1 MNAIKTRWG
10 FIFVVTVML
19 VSAQTSASL
28 AQNRLAPAVAPSP
41 SQPVSA
47 NTALLRKGT
56 QLIDAGRLNDAIALF
71 SDYCRN
77 RPQDASGFFWLGV
90 CYDEMN
96 NYQGAIQAY
105 NDAIMRSQ
113 QSGMDSSEIRTNL
126 ANTLLKTNDID
137 QAIGVY
143 KKALEINPLYA
154 LAYLNLGRAY
164 LAKKDFDSAIKMFDK
179 CDELH
184 FTARQLPYYRAK
196 ALLALNR
203 KEEAAAT
210 LQRLLLDLPEGET
223 KKSIQTE
230 FASCLS
236 EQK

>member
-1 MNAIKTRWG
+1 MVANAMSTLRIG
-10 FIFVVTVML
+10 LFAVML
-19 VSAQTSASL
+19 TFVPQAAVL

-41 SQPVSA
+41 SQPVNS

-71 SDYCRN
+71 SDYCRS

-105 NDAIMRSQ
+105 NDAIIRAQ

-126 ANTLLKTNDID
+126 ANTLLKTNDIE

-164 LAKKDFDSAIKMFDK
+164 LAKKDFDSALKMFDK

-196 ALLALNR
+196 ALLALDR
-203 KEEAAAT
+203 KSEAAAT
-210 LQRLLLDLPEGET
+210 LQRLLLDLPDGEA

-230 FASCLS
+230 FATCLS
-236 EQK
+236 ERK